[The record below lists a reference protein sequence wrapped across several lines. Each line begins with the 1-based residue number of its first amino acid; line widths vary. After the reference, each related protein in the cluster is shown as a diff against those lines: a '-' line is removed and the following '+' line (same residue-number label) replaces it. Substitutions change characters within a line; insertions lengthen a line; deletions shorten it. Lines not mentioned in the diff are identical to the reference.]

1 MDRKMLLSMLTDEML
16 LDMLEG
22 CKVVQG
28 GMIGVVENKMLK
40 TSVGKVDL
48 QPSLIVS
55 ITPAS
60 KVDCAKCKEGCAKCK
75 KGCDKCKKLEKEIAQ
90 LKKAKPEATK
100 AKSKAKKEEKE

>member
-60 KVDCAKCKEGCAKCK
+60 KVDCAKCKEE
-75 KGCDKCKKLEKEIAQ
+75 CDKCKKLEKEIAQLTQ